1 MYSCKKKEED
11 SFLFKESSVFHVGGS
26 KEQLT
31 LSPRS
36 GTVLYPSYSTVF
48 FNIGCAVCIC
58 DY

>member
-48 FNIGCAVCIC
+48 LI
-58 DY
+58 